1 MLSIPILCALYNVY
15 RCKMYYPMS
24 ILLCKNKLIKNLS
37 IILYLLKKPLF
48 NILYLK
54 YNEKKIHILNLQV
67 IYYEI

>member
-15 RCKMYYPMS
+15 RCKMYYPKS

-54 YNEKKIHILNLQV
+54 YNEKKYTFL
-67 IYYEI
+67 IYR